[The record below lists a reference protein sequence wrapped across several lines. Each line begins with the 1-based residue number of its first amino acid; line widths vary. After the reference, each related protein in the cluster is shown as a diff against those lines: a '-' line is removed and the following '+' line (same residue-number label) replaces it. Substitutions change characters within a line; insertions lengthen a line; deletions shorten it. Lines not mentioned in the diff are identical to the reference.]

1 MANGKKQEI
10 NNYEKLKENINNL
23 LTGKTEEFK
32 KYVNTREFE
41 ENFSRLAGKVDFNS
55 EFIAQVE
62 ENIVT
67 SKDESFSFTLFFVLF
82 TWIRRNHYGSLIDF
96 FNKYDEKFKKF
107 QLIKH
112 LKYLTV
118 LNTSNNPR
126 ELKQAIKNIYNLIN
140 NKTEDA
146 DFSENVGVLN
156 NYVELVCTYC
166 ELKFDERNDKE
177 IDELLHKALEYNEF
191 TINSEEKIKGNAYP
205 KFYLNRGRIL
215 VMLKRYNEGEDQ
227 IKYAISLLPVSA
239 DRSMQV
245 NDYSQYLAKSSMM
258 RAYDKND
265 EKFQELDRFKVDSY
279 KSVTLIM
286 AVIGFLLG
294 AINIFATVTDPFTLL
309 LLMLGYCGLVLMLAG
324 VVLLGF
330 ALNFKE
336 RKKRF
341 LIFDLLLAVAGIA
354 LFVVPLIII
363 LVK

>member
-1 MANGKKQEI
+1 MANEKKQEI
-10 NNYEKLKENINNL
+10 NNYETLKAKIDEL
-23 LTGKTEEFK
+23 LAKSPCHFK
-32 KYVNTREFE
+32 KYVNTREYE
-41 ENFSRLAGKVDFNS
+41 LAFSGLAGKVDFNS

-62 ENIVT
+62 NEIN
-67 SKDESFSFTLFFVLF
+67 SAEDKCFAFTLFFVLY
-82 TWIRRNHYGSLIDF
+82 TWIRRNHYGSLTDF
-96 FNKYDEKFKKF
+96 FDKYDDRFKEFKI
-107 QLIKH
+107 IKH
-112 LKYLTV
+112 LEYLTV
-118 LNTSNNPR
+118 LSTSNNPK
-126 ELKQAIKNIYNLIN
+126 ELKQAIKNIYKLIN
-140 NKTEDA
+140 EKTDEA

-166 ELKFDERNDKE
+166 ELKFDERGDKE
-177 IDELLHKALEYNEF
+177 IDELLQQALEYNEF
-191 TINSEEKIKGNAYP
+191 TIKSEEKTKQNAYP

-215 VMLKRYNEGEDQ
+215 VMLKQYNEGEDQ

-258 RAYDKND
+258 RAYDKNS
-265 EKFQELDRFKVDSY
+265 EKFEELDRFKVDSY
-279 KSVTLIM
+279 KTVTLIM

-294 AINIFATVTDPFTLL
+294 TINIFSKVEEPFTLL
-309 LLMLGYCGLVLMLAG
+309 MLMLGYCGLVMMLAG

-341 LIFDLLLAVAGIA
+341 LIFDAFLAVAGIA
-354 LFVVPLIII
+354 LFVVPLVII